1 MSGANEDFETFASGV
16 SIMPVFGAEVMLLNL
31 KIGRSGGG
39 GEEECKILEF
49 L

>member
-16 SIMPVFGAEVMLLNL
+16 SIMPVFGAEVNL

-39 GEEECKILEF
+39 EECKILEF